1 MLHARRLAFIH
12 PRTAK
17 RLSFE
22 APLPEDFRDALAA
35 LRGGALG
42 ETRGHD

>member
-1 MLHARRLAFIH
+1 LHAQRLGFIH

-22 APLPEDFRDALAA
+22 APPPEDFLDALAA
-35 LRGGALG
+35 LR
-42 ETRGHD
+42 

>member
-1 MLHARRLAFIH
+1 MLHAYRLAFTH

-22 APLPEDFRDALAA
+22 APRPEDFLDALAA
-35 LRGGALG
+35 LR
-42 ETRGHD
+42 